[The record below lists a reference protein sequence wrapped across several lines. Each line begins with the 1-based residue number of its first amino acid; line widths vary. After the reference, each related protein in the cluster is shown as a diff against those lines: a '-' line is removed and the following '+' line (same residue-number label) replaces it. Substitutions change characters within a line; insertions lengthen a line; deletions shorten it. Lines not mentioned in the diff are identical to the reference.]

1 MKTEQKRHG
10 GCGHC
15 MCNWG
20 PGSRRAEHG
29 GQHSHKTS
37 GYKVNRDKLGAAF
50 RNGELWRGIS
60 GMCSQIGG
68 VGLKTQQLFL

>member
-1 MKTEQKRHG
+1 MGDVVTV
-10 GCGHC
+10 C
-15 MCNWG
+15 
-20 PGSRRAEHG
+20 AIG
-29 GQHSHKTS
+29 GQAVGGLSTEDSIPTRTS